1 MIVVEDG
8 TNVPDA
14 NSYVTVE
21 ELVQYSADRGILLPV
36 DDAEK
41 EILLIKAM
49 DYLELADNEYV
60 GLRSYPDQLLSWPR
74 TSYSASLG
82 IPRELKKAQLVLAVA
97 AMTIELSP
105 VSSGSAGKKV
115 KIGPIAVERPNE
127 SVARPSVP
135 QAEALLR
142 YLYGSSIGAGQL
154 RVVRA

>member
-74 TSYSASLG
+74 TS
-82 IPRELKKAQLVLAVA
+82 
-97 AMTIELSP
+97 
-105 VSSGSAGKKV
+105 
-115 KIGPIAVERPNE
+115 
-127 SVARPSVP
+127 
-135 QAEALLR
+135 
-142 YLYGSSIGAGQL
+142 
-154 RVVRA
+154 